1 MLKKPYMLLKTYLF
15 IKSFHNLVASAVCI
29 EMAEPNISTSSWAI
43 FIQRTKT
50 ITGYYNI
57 QMFLTLFINAFHNAN
72 SQYNEQSHEVQLSL
86 FSPPYSVSVPNPLAK
101 TIAQKRQHG
110 WFPTTSTEQTGTIIK
125 TWQSLFLNGDSLLLQ
140 ALITNTLM
148 QLKIEMQLTVIS

>member
-72 SQYNEQSHEVQLSL
+72 SQYNE
-86 FSPPYSVSVPNPLAK
+86 
-101 TIAQKRQHG
+101 
-110 WFPTTSTEQTGTIIK
+110 
-125 TWQSLFLNGDSLLLQ
+125 
-140 ALITNTLM
+140 
-148 QLKIEMQLTVIS
+148 